1 MWLNAI
7 STFGTFWLVACWLA
21 CSSWLFTFG
30 LLPEK
35 AGKELHVPGVNLG
48 AWPEENMSH
57 LCSSVQQK
65 NMSVMSCKIRWFV
78 SLLTSGGFNFW
89 SWKEPKL
96 KKTVCI
102 LICPAC
108 RAHTEQL
115 AVAEILSPGCFLEV
129 LGDPQ
134 PLPTLLSSLTITRY
148 PFLPAV
154 PKRRIPQLNWMFP
167 IITLIWKFLLFQP
180 HRDSCVQ
187 YFVSHHRF
195 VWLGFPI
202 CKTCFNS
209 VIDLCF

>member
-96 KKTVCI
+96 EKTVYT
-102 LICPAC
+102 
-108 RAHTEQL
+108 R
-115 AVAEILSPGCFLEV
+115 
-129 LGDPQ
+129 
-134 PLPTLLSSLTITRY
+134 LSSLQSTHWATGCCRDPVSWMLSGGAWRFPAPPHPPLITNNNQ
-148 PFLPAV
+148 
-154 PKRRIPQLNWMFP
+154 I
-167 IITLIWKFLLFQP
+167 LLFAC
-180 HRDSCVQ
+180 S
-187 YFVSHHRF
+187 
-195 VWLGFPI
+195 
-202 CKTCFNS
+202 T
-209 VIDLCF
+209 